1 MTENSSS
8 ETLAPL
14 DSFMKNMEELDAL
27 RAVYSHVSANPLI
40 NPEDMEGKTYD
51 NDILIKSAVI
61 FIVTCWDEFIKQL
74 VKYAFGFML
83 TNAYD
88 SDVFPIQVK
97 MIASEKLS
105 SKPLT
110 EAWKKDIWRLA
121 GDGWKEVL
129 KDNKEEI
136 INKFHTPRADIIDKL
151 LLHVIGLKNLSHEWS
166 WNNMTVANS
175 RNCLDVLMDLRG
187 DIVHRNKP
195 HRSVIM
201 NDIEYFSLFVN
212 KLAGISANVVREYVY
227 EQTDKY
233 PWPDNNIRGVAY
245 DDSYCK

>member
-14 DSFMKNMEELDAL
+14 DSFMKNMEELETII
-27 RAVYSHVSANPLI
+27 AVYSHLSANPLI
-40 NPEDMEGKTYD
+40 NPENPEGRAYD
-51 NDILIKSAVI
+51 IDILIKSAIV

-74 VKYAFGFML
+74 VEYAFNFML

-105 SKPLT
+105 SKPMT
-110 EAWKKDIWRLA
+110 ESWKKDIWRLA

-151 LLHVIGLKNLSHEWS
+151 LLHVIGLKNLSHEWK
-166 WNNMTVANS
+166 WDTITVANS
-175 RNCLDVLMDLRG
+175 RKCLDILMNLRG
-187 DIVHRNKP
+187 DIVHQNKP
-195 HRSVIM
+195 HRKVTM
-201 NDIEYFSLFVN
+201 DDIEYFSLLVN
-212 KLAGISANVVREYVY
+212 KLAGISANIVRKYVY
-227 EQTDKY
+227 EQTDEY
-233 PWPDNNIRGVAY
+233 PWTDNNILGVAY
-245 DDSYCK
+245 DDSHCQ